1 MKTVLNLKSK
11 GKKPDIQR
19 KKERRK
25 KILLS
30 LILVMVL
37 NTTIAMEIKNVYRCI
52 RVEYVSLNSSQ
63 WKKVTRICRLN
74 KLYSV

>member
-74 KLYSV
+74 KLYGV